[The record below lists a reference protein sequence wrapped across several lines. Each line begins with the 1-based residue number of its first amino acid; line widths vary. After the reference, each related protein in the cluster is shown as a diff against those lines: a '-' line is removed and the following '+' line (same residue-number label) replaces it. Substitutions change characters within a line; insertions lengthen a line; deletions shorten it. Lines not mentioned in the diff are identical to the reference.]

1 MQATEPRPG
10 KHTLQQAASV
20 VFAMISV
27 LPLLVFAYSLYA
39 LNAINQLEYDIGLGL
54 ALGVA
59 LLGFY
64 IFRVLMTRVSELV
77 RTVSQVASHVP
88 VTGLDKEM
96 QVPGIGVIQEFNQMA
111 DLVHQ
116 LWKAEAELHMG
127 QHVLVSVKNATNP
140 IAGTLVRAT
149 DDGVVLETDGQQT
162 AVSYRRIL
170 AVEVGR
176 LPSIGAGSAVPPGKT
191 ASAPTAAQPLR

>member
-1 MQATEPRPG
+1 MCLSLPVVRLNNRSGGVQMQATEPRPG

-96 QVPGIGVIQEFNQMA
+96 RSEEHTSELQSRLH
-111 DLVHQ
+111 LVCR
-116 LWKAEAELHMG
+116 LLLEKKKKNIAKK
-127 QHVLVSVKNATNP
+127 LV
-140 IAGTLVRAT
+140 
-149 DDGVVLETDGQQT
+149 
-162 AVSYRRIL
+162 Y
-170 AVEVGR
+170 
-176 LPSIGAGSAVPPGKT
+176 
-191 ASAPTAAQPLR
+191 